1 MRSLSVH
8 CPPPQRELKHAP
20 AWREDDAAAPAGGG
34 AAAGTAAVALLPA
47 CIEKFAALRTYA
59 TAFAVTPAAKH
70 RDESLRLRCAALRS
84 FVSPAHLD
92 LPDECDAPESAPH
105 WELACFHLTE
115 LNRYRAPVD
124 KCTCLTNACLLL
136 SGMMAALKARRS
148 AVAAVTAAAPSE
160 SDGDAETLQGDGA
173 LLPVGLRSPG
183 ARPAH
188 DGPVAAAA
196 ASGAD
201 DLLPALVL
209 ALLRSNPAH
218 LASNV
223 EYIRDYHAPD
233 ALRSEAGYYLTHV
246 ESAVAFLEGLSASH
260 LTGVTAAEFEA
271 VLTGA
276 SPHREGGS
284 EQTASN
290 AAPAVLVVA
299 QTLQGNLR
307 EEEGVVESETP
318 NDEDSLS
325 ATPQGGAE
333 DSRSVSVAIR
343 GAMAQLETA
352 AIPLPPVHTAG
363 TEVAVAPLDDAEG
376 SALDEDLCGSRLP
389 SRLLVLSPEE
399 LLGVLEPPPAR
410 GTADSAADATGTGS
424 SRGVGAADAIAGWL
438 QQRLRFLQVHSA
450 ADLRLADLQPLL
462 DEYRA

>member
-1 MRSLSVH
+1 M
-8 CPPPQRELKHAP
+8 
-20 AWREDDAAAPAGGG
+20 
-34 AAAGTAAVALLPA
+34 
-47 CIEKFAALRTYA
+47 
-59 TAFAVTPAAKH
+59 TPAAKH

-148 AVAAVTAAAPSE
+148 AVAAVAAAAPSE
-160 SDGDAETLQGDGA
+160 SDGDAETLQGGGA
-173 LLPVGLRSPG
+173 GVRSPG
-183 ARPAH
+183 ARQGH

-246 ESAVAFLEGLSASH
+246 ESAVAFLEGLCASH

-276 SPHREGGS
+276 SPPREGGS
-284 EQTASN
+284 DQPASN
-290 AAPAVLVVA
+290 AAPTGPVVA
-299 QTLQGNLR
+299 VPLQRNLR
-307 EEEGVVESETP
+307 EEEGGVASASATP
-318 NDEDSLS
+318 NDGDALP
-325 ATPQGGAE
+325 ATPAGGAASAE
-333 DSRSVSVAIR
+333 ESRSVSVAIR

-363 TEVAVAPLDDAEG
+363 TEVAVSPLEDAEG
-376 SALDEDLCGSRLP
+376 SALDEDLCSRLP

-399 LLGVLEPPPAR
+399 LLGVLEPPPA
-410 GTADSAADATGTGS
+410 ADSAVDTAGTGS
-424 SRGVGAADAIAGWL
+424 RGAGAADAIAGWL